1 MLVHFLKST
10 IRKLRRQP
18 LFAAINLFGLAT
30 AMAVCFMI
38 VLFVHSELS
47 YDRFHEKSDNIFRLS
62 MHLDI
67 LGEMRKEAVT
77 SHAVGPDLLQHFPE
91 VIKMT
96 RIAGWNAPVS
106 IWQDDRYI
114 TTNRSMYA
122 ESSFFDVFSFK
133 LLQGN
138 PQTALSEPFSVV
150 VTEDFATEL
159 FPDEDPMGKMI
170 RLDNRQE
177 TYLISGIAENC
188 PPYSHLQF
196 NLLRSYPTLYEIS
209 SANFYEWDAN
219 INAFT
224 YVVLADATDMDVL
237 QQKTDALTHEKLN
250 YKFEGMGV
258 QILLQYFPVKDIR
271 LHSPFNHDMIETGTA
286 GKVWIFSVI
295 ALFVLFI
302 AGFNYVNLTIA
313 RSGKR
318 AKEVG
323 VRAVLGASKT
333 LLKKQFYLESIFMT
347 AAGFLFSLILVETL
361 LPFFNRVMQTN
372 LNMFDAAWWLIALL
386 AVVFVG
392 LFGFLAG
399 IYPSWYMSRF
409 QPVKILKGEFWQ
421 MPGRFKP
428 RNLLLLIQFVVSL
441 ALIVSTIV
449 VFLQIRY
456 FSKMDLGFDDN
467 NLVVVHVDTH
477 ENARLFKNRLSEYPQ
492 LSEFTFT
499 TSFPGGAVY
508 VEGIEAEDIRP
519 GIMAQRIWVDQNF
532 FQTMGVRLDA
542 GRFFVA
548 DAGTETE
555 HVLINRAF
563 ARKAGW
569 ADAIGKN
576 IGREGRTYRIIG
588 VTDDFHMQSL
598 HNEVEPMVIG
608 VLASRPQYAQL
619 PVWVM
624 ICFDDTSSAEVLST
638 LQGEWNTLFPDKIF
652 NYYFISELIADL
664 YLDDHSFSWLFLA
677 FTLLAILIALLGV
690 LGLSAF
696 AARQRQKEISIRKVH
711 GASAGSLVFMMS
723 AEILK
728 WVMAAAVIA
737 LPVAWFY
744 MEKWLSG
751 FAYSISFPF
760 WAMGAALFAMMLI
773 ALLIVTFQSLL
784 TIRKNPAEVLST
796 E

>member
-1 MLVHFLKST
+1 MFVHFLKT
-10 IRKLRRQP
+10 TLRKFRRQP
-18 LFAAINLFGLAT
+18 LFAVINLFGLAT

-38 VLFVHSELS
+38 VLYVHSEHGF
-47 YDRFHEKSDNIFRLS
+47 DRFHEQSDNIFRLS
-62 MHLDI
+62 MHMDI
-67 LGEMRKEAVT
+67 QGDLRSEAVT
-77 SHAVGPDLLQHFPE
+77 SHAVGPDLLEHFPE
-91 VIKMT
+91 VTGMT
-96 RIAGWNAPVS
+96 RVAGWNTPVN
-106 IWQDDRYI
+106 IWQDGRYV
-114 TTNRSMYA
+114 TSSQSMYA

-133 LLQGN
+133 LLRGN
-138 PQTALSEPFSVV
+138 PQTALTEPFSVV
-150 VTEDFATEL
+150 ITKDFAAEL
-159 FPDEDPMGKMI
+159 FPGENAMGKMI

-177 TYLISGIAENC
+177 TYMITGIAENC
-188 PPYSHLQF
+188 PSNSHLQF
-196 NLLRSYPTLYEIS
+196 NLLRSYPTLREIS

-224 YVVLADATDMDVL
+224 YVVLANDADMDVL

-250 YKFEGMGV
+250 YKYEGMGV
-258 QILLQYFPVKDIR
+258 HIRLQYFPVKDIR

-286 GKVWIFSVI
+286 GKVWVFSVI
-295 ALFVLFI
+295 ALFVLFV

-323 VRAVLGASKT
+323 VRAVLGAGKD
-333 LLKKQFYLESIFMT
+333 LLKKQFYFESIFMT
-347 AAGFLFSLILVETL
+347 AAGFLASLILVEML
-361 LPFFNRVMQTN
+361 LPFFNQVMQTD
-372 LNMFDAAWWLIALL
+372 LNMFGAPWWLIALL
-386 AVVFVG
+386 AVVFTG

-421 MPGRFKP
+421 MPGRFQP
-428 RNLLLLIQFVVSL
+428 RNMLLLIQFVVSL

-449 VFLQIRY
+449 VFLQIRH
-456 FSKMDLGFDDN
+456 FSRMDLGFDDK
-467 NLVVVHVDTH
+467 NLVVVLADNH
-477 ENARLFKNRLSEYPQ
+477 ENAQLFRHRMSEYPVF
-492 LSEFTFT
+492 SEFTLT
-499 TSFPGGAVY
+499 TSFPGGSLY
-508 VEGIEAEDIRP
+508 VEGIESEDISP
-519 GIMAQRIWVDQNF
+519 GIMAQRIWVDQQF
-532 FQTMGVRLDA
+532 LQTMDVRLDT

-548 DAGTETE
+548 DAGPETE
-555 HVLINRAF
+555 YVLINRAF
-563 ARKAGW
+563 ERKAGW

-608 VLASRPQYAQL
+608 VLGSRRQYAQL

-624 ICFDDTSSAEVLST
+624 IRFDETSSAEVLSI
-638 LQGEWNTLFPDKIF
+638 LQEEWIRLFPDKTF
-652 NYYFISELIADL
+652 NYYFISELISDL
-664 YLDDHSFSWLFLA
+664 YVDDHSFGRLFLA

-696 AARQRQKEISIRKVH
+696 MARQRQKEISIRKVL
-711 GASAGSLVFMMS
+711 GAGSGSLVFMMS

-728 WVMAAAVIA
+728 WLMIAAVIA
-737 LPVAWFY
+737 LPLAWFY
-744 MEKWLSG
+744 MEKWLAG

-760 WAMGAALFAMMLI
+760 WTMGASLLALLLI
-773 ALLIVTFQSLL
+773 ALLIVTFQSMH
-784 TIRKNPAEVLST
+784 TIRKNPAEVLSS

>member
-1 MLVHFLKST
+1 MFAHFLKT
-10 IRKLRRQP
+10 TLRKFLRQP
-18 LFAAINLFGLAT
+18 LFAVINLFGLAT

-38 VLFVHSELS
+38 VLYVHSEHGF
-47 YDRFHEKSDNIFRLS
+47 DRFHEHSDNIYRLS

-67 LGEMRKEAVT
+67 QGDLRNEAVT
-77 SHAVGPDLLQHFPE
+77 SHAVGPDLLEHFPE
-91 VIKMT
+91 VTGMT
-96 RIAGWNAPVS
+96 RVAGWNTPVNV
-106 IWQDDRYI
+106 WLDDRYV
-114 TTNRSMYA
+114 TTNQSMYA
-122 ESSFFDVFSFK
+122 ESSFFEVFSFK
-133 LLQGN
+133 LLRGN
-138 PQTALSEPFSVV
+138 PQTALSEPYSVV
-150 VTEDFATEL
+150 VTEGFAKEL
-159 FPDEDPMGKMI
+159 FPDEDPMGEMI

-177 TYLISGIAENC
+177 TYIITGIAENC
-188 PPYSHLQF
+188 PPNSHLQF

-224 YVVLADATDMDVL
+224 YVVLAGDTDMELL
-237 QQKTDALTHEKLN
+237 QQKTDALTYEKLN
-250 YKFEGMGV
+250 YKYEGMGV
-258 QILLQYFPVKDIR
+258 HIRLQYFLAQDIR

-286 GKVWIFSVI
+286 GKVWVFSVI
-295 ALFVLFI
+295 ALFVLFV

-323 VRAVLGASKT
+323 VRAVLGAGKD
-333 LLKKQFYLESIFMT
+333 LLKKQFYFESIFMT
-347 AAGFLFSLILVETL
+347 AAGFLASLILVEML
-361 LPFFNRVMQTN
+361 LPFFNQVMQTN
-372 LNMFDAAWWLIALL
+372 LNMFGAPWWLIALL
-386 AVVFVG
+386 AVVLSG

-421 MPGRFKP
+421 MPGRFQP

-449 VFLQIRY
+449 VFLQIRH
-456 FSKMDLGFDDN
+456 FNRMDMGFNDK
-467 NLVVVHVDTH
+467 NLVVVLADNH
-477 ENARLFKNRLSEYPQ
+477 ENAQLFRHRMSEYPVF
-492 LSEFTFT
+492 SEFTLT
-499 TSFPGGAVY
+499 TSFPGGSLY
-508 VEGIEAEDIRP
+508 VEGIEAEDISP
-519 GIMAQRIWVDQNF
+519 GIMAQRIWVDQHF
-532 FQTMGVRLDA
+532 LQTMDIRLDA

-548 DAGTETE
+548 DAGPETE
-555 HVLINRAF
+555 YVLINRAF

-576 IGREGRTYRIIG
+576 IGREGRTYRVIG

-608 VLASRPQYAQL
+608 VMGSRRQYAQL

-624 ICFDDTSSAEVLST
+624 IRFDEASSAEVLSI
-638 LQGEWNTLFPDKIF
+638 LRDEWSRLFPDKTF
-652 NYYFISELIADL
+652 NYYFISELISDL
-664 YLDDHSFSWLFLA
+664 YVDDHSFGRLFLA

-696 AARQRQKEISIRKVH
+696 TARQRQKEISVRKVL
-711 GASAGSLVFMMS
+711 GAGTGSLVFMMS

-728 WVMAAAVIA
+728 WLMVAAVIA
-737 LPVAWFY
+737 LPLAWYY
-744 MEKWLSG
+744 MEKWLAG

-760 WAMGAALFAMMLI
+760 WSMGAALLAMLLI
-773 ALLIVTFQSLL
+773 ALLIVTFQSMH
-784 TIRKNPAEVLST
+784 TIRKNPAEVLSS

>member
-1 MLVHFLKST
+1 MFEHFLKSSL
-10 IRKLRRQP
+10 RKFRRQP
-18 LFAAINLFGLAT
+18 LFAVINLFGLAT

-47 YDRFHEKSDNIFRLS
+47 YDRFHEQSDNIFRLS

-67 LGEMRKEAVT
+67 QGDMRKEAVT
-77 SHAVGPDLLQHFPE
+77 SHAIGPDLLQHFPE
-91 VIKMT
+91 VTGMT
-96 RIAGWNAPVS
+96 RVAGWNTPVN
-106 IWQDDRYI
+106 IWQDGRYI
-114 TTNRSMYA
+114 TTSQSMYA
-122 ESSFFDVFSFK
+122 ESSFFNVFSFS
-133 LLQGN
+133 LLRGN

-150 VTEDFATEL
+150 ITEDFAAEL
-159 FPDEDPMGKMI
+159 FPDEDAMGKMI

-177 TYLISGIAENC
+177 TYVITGIAENC
-188 PPYSHLQF
+188 PPNSHLQF
-196 NLLRSYPTLYEIS
+196 NLLRSYPTLHEIS

-224 YVVLADATDMDVL
+224 YLVLADETDMDGL
-237 QQKTDALTHEKLN
+237 QQKTDALTYEKLN

-258 QILLQYFPVKDIR
+258 HILLQYFPLKDIR
-271 LHSPFNHDMIETGTA
+271 LHSPFNHDMVETGTA
-286 GKVWIFSVI
+286 GKVWVFSVI

-313 RSGKR
+313 QSGKR

-323 VRAVLGASKT
+323 MRAVLGASKT
-333 LLKKQFYLESIFMT
+333 LLKKQFYVESIFMT
-347 AAGFLFSLILVETL
+347 AAGFLISLILVETL

-372 LNMFDAAWWLIALL
+372 LSVFGAPWWLIALL
-386 AVVFVG
+386 AVLFVG

-421 MPGRFKP
+421 MPGRFQP
-428 RNLLLLIQFVVSL
+428 RNLLLLIQFIVSL

-449 VFLQIRY
+449 VFLQIRH

-467 NLVVVHVDTH
+467 NLVVVLADNH
-477 ENARLFKNRLSEYPQ
+477 ENAQLLKNRLSEYPR
-492 LSEFTFT
+492 LSEFTLT
-499 TSFPGGAVY
+499 TAFPGGSVY
-508 VEGIEAEDIRP
+508 VEGIEAEDITP

-532 FQTMGVRLDA
+532 FKTMGVRRDA

-555 HVLINRAF
+555 HVIINSAF
-563 ARKAGW
+563 EKKAGW
-569 ADAIGKN
+569 TDAIGKS

-588 VTDDFHMQSL
+588 VADDFHMQSL
-598 HNEVEPMVIG
+598 HAEVEPMVIG
-608 VLASRPQYAQL
+608 VLASRRQYAQL

-624 ICFDDTSSAEVLST
+624 IRFDDTSSAEVLTT
-638 LQGEWNTLFPDKIF
+638 LQDEWSTLFPDKTF
-652 NYYFISELIADL
+652 NYYFISELISDL
-664 YLDDHSFSWLFLA
+664 YLDDRSFGRLFLA

-696 AARQRQKEISIRKVH
+696 AARQRQKEISIRKVL
-711 GASAGSLVFMMS
+711 GAGTGSLIYMMS

-728 WVMAAAVIA
+728 WVLIAAVIA
-737 LPVAWFY
+737 LPLAWYF
-744 MEKWLSG
+744 MEKWLAG
-751 FAYSISFPF
+751 FAYAINFPF
-760 WAMGAALFAMMLI
+760 LVMGAALAAMLLM
-773 ALLIVTFQSLL
+773 ALLIVAMQSSH
-784 TIRKNPAEVLST
+784 TIHKNPAVVLSSG
-796 E
+796 